1 MSFDDDGDPYKGYVR
16 EEDALDHVIEN
27 NFEAVQEA
35 AADGAAQDWLT
46 DGASTLELLNI
57 VSSFDREQLRA
68 AIRDL
73 LNVETRPNRSPSP
86 EEYFPVATEIAE
98 FLERTRSPYAE
109 RYSLA
114 ESVDWV
120 TDLVDVTRT
129 IREVLLAMSESRE
142 ASEVARKGNAAAIQP
157 EEWSKSD
164 QLTKLDELTK
174 LLTQHHVF
182 ADRQGLRRHLD
193 RLNEIL
199 QQGVVYRLR
208 TEGRR
213 SPHVV
218 REIDAE
224 KMALHTLLAFWMSQY
239 LGTHEQYLD
248 LTVCVE
254 CGKFFAR
261 QRRDNIYC
269 SKTCQNRVA
278 YKRKKIFVAGVLRE
292 VDVKGAQDELRS
304 GLCLN
309 HPRFGLGVVENVQY
323 LRRRLLLTYDSS
335 SGVEGG
341 SGAGRA
347 VATAR
352 PIPDGKAALEFFEE
366 IKAREAR
373 TPVTWQQ
380 QVDPS
385 SCAVSARFLSGVR
398 RFNRWELDAKGV
410 AFYEVENPTL
420 LAELL

>member
-1 MSFDDDGDPYKGYVR
+1 VGLDDVDPYEDWVR
-16 EEDALDHVIEN
+16 RDEALDYVIEN
-27 NFEAVQEA
+27 EFDAAKGAV
-35 AADGAAQDWLT
+35 ADGAAQDWLN
-46 DGASTLELLNI
+46 DSAETLELLNI
-57 VSSFDREQLRA
+57 VSSYDREQLRA
-68 AIRDL
+68 TIRDL
-73 LNVETRPNRSPSP
+73 LNVETRVNRDASPD
-86 EEYFPVATEIAE
+86 EYFPVAAEIAE

-114 ESVDWV
+114 ESVEWV
-120 TDLVDVTRT
+120 ADLVDVTRT

-142 ASEVARKGNAAAIQP
+142 ASDLPRKVNVAVVNPEKG
-157 EEWSKSD
+157 SKPD
-164 QLTKLDELTK
+164 QLAKLDELTK
-174 LLTQHHVF
+174 LLTQQYAF
-182 ADRQGLRRHLD
+182 TGLGRHLD
-193 RLNEIL
+193 RINQIL

-208 TEGRR
+208 REGRK

-224 KMALHTLLAFWMSQY
+224 RMPLHTFLAFWMSQY

-278 YKRKKIFVAGVLRE
+278 YKRKKIFVAGVLRG
-292 VDVKGAQDELRS
+292 VDVKSAPDALRS

-323 LRRRLLLTYDSS
+323 LRRRLHLRYDDSS
-335 SGVEGG
+335 AVGM
-341 SGAGRA
+341 AGLPPMK
-347 VATAR
+347 VVGTAL
-352 PIPDGKAALEFFEE
+352 PIPEGKSAPQFFEE

-373 TPVTWQQ
+373 TPVSWQEE
-380 QVDPS
+380 VDRS

-398 RFNRWELDAKGV
+398 RFSRRELDAKDV
-410 AFYEVENPTL
+410 AFYEVESPQV